1 MDIKDLKGLVEAY
14 QSVYVE
20 EDVEQLDEQGGRLPG
35 PARRAAQQAARERQN
50 VQRAQ
55 APTLPTGRQ
64 RGASFKYQAVAA
76 DKGRGGDAAY
86 RAGGGDAAAKSGLT
100 RQQIQQ
106 KGMAATKAAA
116 AKPAPTPAA
125 KPSPKPAPTPAAKPA
140 APAAAKPA
148 AKPAATGGTKPAAVG
163 SAAKVEPAKPAAE
176 PKIKKDVADIK
187 SMQSASQER
196 QKASTP
202 QLSARAQALKAGG
215 PKGGA
220 RERMLN
226 QSFDMFDV
234 VLGHLLDEGYAETE
248 QAALAI
254 MANMSE
260 DWKDSIVE
268 AVKGES
274 SERRKGLAAE
284 RKAGNR
290 PLSAK
295 EGEKYASH
303 KLAQIA
309 YAKRRKD

>member
-1 MDIKDLKGLVEAY
+1 M
-14 QSVYVE
+14 
-20 EDVEQLDEQGGRLPG
+20 
-35 PARRAAQQAARERQN
+35 
-50 VQRAQ
+50 
-55 APTLPTGRQ
+55 
-64 RGASFKYQAVAA
+64 
-76 DKGRGGDAAY
+76 
-86 RAGGGDAAAKSGLT
+86 
-100 RQQIQQ
+100 
-106 KGMAATKAAA
+106 
-116 AKPAPTPAA
+116 
-125 KPSPKPAPTPAAKPA
+125 
-140 APAAAKPA
+140 
-148 AKPAATGGTKPAAVG
+148 
-163 SAAKVEPAKPAAE
+163 
-176 PKIKKDVADIK
+176 
-187 SMQSASQER
+187 
-196 QKASTP
+196 
-202 QLSARAQALKAGG
+202 SARAQALKAGG